1 MKIIRY
7 ILSHG
12 LLLGFLVAIGFAYYY
27 RTQLFSD
34 TINQRI
40 DGALA
45 TVVSTA
51 KDVAEVFG
59 YEQEQATAVQ
69 VTESSEPASAEVS
82 TTPQETN
89 EETQAVEI
97 ASTETTDAVND
108 PEVGI
113 ETQTPLAE
121 SDVVTEDNSATIVE
135 TTDDKPQ
142 DDEPVMQMAVDE
154 ATTDVQPGEE
164 ENIVNSDKEATAS
177 SQAQLINQARM
188 AFQSGDI
195 EKSISLYQQL
205 GELDPANP
213 NVFGE
218 LGNIYYSQGKW
229 KQAGEAYYQAASLL
243 LDQGQ
248 VRQVNYLFRVI
259 QGLDQE
265 SAKKL
270 EEKLTQ

>member
-45 TVVSTA
+45 TAVSAA

-59 YEQEQATAVQ
+59 YEKQQVSAVQ
-69 VTESSEPASAEVS
+69 VTESSEPASDDIS
-82 TTPQETN
+82 ITLQETN
-89 EETQAVEI
+89 SETQEAVV
-97 ASTETTDAVND
+97 ASSETTDAVNE
-108 PEVGI
+108 PEVGP
-113 ETQTPLAE
+113 ETQTQSAE
-121 SDVVTEDNSATIVE
+121 DDTATEDNSAITAE
-135 TTDDKPQ
+135 TTDDRPQ
-142 DDEPVMQMAVDE
+142 GDEPVMPLVIDD
-154 ATTDVQPGEE
+154 ATTDAQPGEE
-164 ENIVNSDKEATAS
+164 ENIVDSDKQAAAS

-195 EKSISLYQQL
+195 KTSISLYQQL
-205 GELDPANP
+205 GDLDPANP

-248 VRQVNYLFRVI
+248 VKQVNYLFRVI

-265 SAKKL
+265 SARKL